1 MFHRRGGRP
10 GPYLV
15 WRIRLLGLAMVL
27 ALLGIG
33 TGLDWVINVAIG
45 VALVGFLL
53 RFFGGPSEEEE
64 GDGDGGPPPATP
76 ADDDPGPDPPNP
88 R

>member
-1 MFHRRGGRP
+1 MFHRRGSRP

-53 RFFGGPSEEEE
+53 RFFGGPSE
-64 GDGDGGPPPATP
+64 GNQGDGGPPEPDP
-76 ADDDPGPDPPNP
+76 GDGDPGPDPPNP